1 MLDTE
6 TPESQDSEKEDPSP
20 PATVTAVP
28 QLSNGKNG
36 FLVLNTAEEI
46 VNLRYSINA
55 TGVNYHFDGFDF

>member
-36 FLVLNTAEEI
+36 FLVLNSTNVESYYFGP
-46 VNLRYSINA
+46 L
-55 TGVNYHFDGFDF
+55 